1 MLRLRCLGGAAVES
15 DRGSLPELSE
25 RRHALALLAVLATAP
40 GHTASRGKLVGLLW
54 PDASER
60 AARNRLNTCVHY
72 VRSILGKDALISA
85 GDDLR
90 LNPGEIGSDVDEF
103 RRALDVGDRERAVTL
118 YRGAFLDGFGLKD
131 SPEFEKWL
139 DRERDR
145 HRRRFRET
153 LESLAEDAE
162 RRGDFEDA
170 VRWWRRR
177 ANDDRYD
184 SRVARRLMEA
194 LTAAGNPAAALRV
207 GEVHR
212 ALLEKELGLATNAGI
227 PELMER
233 LRSGEELSGTRG
245 GTAAGA
251 AKVDASEHLGP
262 GPSTA
267 RPAPSGTQAQAAAEP
282 EGAEPEGGA
291 FEAAEDGATGPVDTV
306 SAPLGA
312 KAESS
317 VRLRD
322 PSRLALVGLVTV
334 GVVGAAI
341 AGLWHLLGA
350 GAPGPGG
357 SEHDLVGFVA
367 VLPFETIG
375 RAEPSSFTRGI
386 QLGVMTRLSNIAEL
400 GVLSE
405 QSVERLGAMEE
416 PTRVAA
422 ARLGVD
428 WIVRGD
434 VQEAGDRVQVN
445 VRLVDA
451 DRDRQ
456 VWAETHGAALT
467 AEELFEVQAEIA
479 GQIAR
484 ALRLRLTP
492 AQEARLASVPT
503 ENTAAYELY
512 LQARDIFRT
521 WSGPAE
527 GNLIDAQIELYR
539 RALAL
544 DQTFADAWAWLAI
557 AFVGRGF
564 RERDPAAWADS
575 AFLASRRAID
585 LNPELA
591 DAHVAL
597 GAAHWL
603 VGDVE
608 RGMAAHRRALELQPT
623 HPTASNLAIGLS
635 RDGRIAE
642 SMRLRERSHRLS
654 PIEDTHI
661 LGLAT
666 SNDLIGRRAI
676 ADAWLD
682 VARERGHS
690 TLRTEADRAVIERR
704 FDRARLLLDSLAARE
719 EGVAVTRRR
728 AALALYE
735 GDWREARRL
744 YGSLYPGH
752 PYASS
757 PVFLGLLWDPL
768 GLAWAHRELGDEAE
782 ARGIAE
788 DVVREATERL
798 EHGVAGRG
806 EHIEHRLAVA
816 HLLLGDTTAALDHLE
831 RPGLTNIRFLPKLE
845 SLPLLDPLREHPRF
859 RALIDRLRR
868 HLADERRKVEE
879 GGWGVPPGWSG
890 AEDRAGRAAR

>member
-1 MLRLRCLGGAAVES
+1 MLRLRCLGGAAVEN
-15 DRGSLPELSE
+15 DRGSRSELSE
-25 RRHALALLAVLATAP
+25 RRRALALVAVLATAP
-40 GHTASRGKLVGLLW
+40 GRTASRGKLVGLLW

-72 VRSILGKDALISA
+72 VRSILGKDALVSA

-90 LNPGEIGSDVDEF
+90 LNPEEIGSDIDEF
-103 RRALDVGDRERAVTL
+103 RRAIDAGDRERAVTL
-118 YRGAFLDGFGLKD
+118 YQGAFLDGFGLKE

-139 DRERDR
+139 DTERDR

-162 RRGDFEDA
+162 RLGDFEGA

-194 LTAAGNPAAALRV
+194 LAAAGNPAAALKV

-212 ALLEKELGLATNAGI
+212 ALLEEELGLATNAGI
-227 PELMER
+227 PELMDR
-233 LRSGEELSGTRG
+233 LRSGEDLSGARA
-245 GTAAGA
+245 GTGAG
-251 AKVDASEHLGP
+251 
-262 GPSTA
+262 T
-267 RPAPSGTQAQAAAEP
+267 TAEP
-282 EGAEPEGGA
+282 EDGAL
-291 FEAAEDGATGPVDTV
+291 EAAEDGASGPVDAV
-306 SAPLGA
+306 SAALGA
-312 KAESS
+312 TAESS
-317 VRLRD
+317 VRVRN

-334 GVVGAAI
+334 GVVGAAL
-341 AGLWHLLGA
+341 AGIWLLLGA
-350 GAPGPGG
+350 GPPDPAAG
-357 SEHDLVGFVA
+357 ENDLVGSVA

-386 QLGVMTRLSNIAEL
+386 QLGVLSRLSNIAEL

-422 ARLGVD
+422 AGLGVD

-456 VWAETHGAALT
+456 VWAETHEAALT

-484 ALRLRLTP
+484 ALRVRLTP
-492 AQEARLASVPT
+492 SQEARLASVPT

-521 WSGPAE
+521 RSGPAE
-527 GNLIDAQIELYR
+527 ENLLDAQIELYR

-564 RERDPAAWADS
+564 RERESAAWADS
-575 AFLASRRAID
+575 AFLAARRAIH

-603 VGDVE
+603 VGDVA
-608 RGMAAHRRALELQPT
+608 RAMAANRRALELQPT

-654 PIEDTHI
+654 PIEVSHI
-661 LGLAT
+661 LGLAK

-682 VARERGHS
+682 LARERGHS
-690 TLRTEADRAVIERR
+690 TLRTEADRAVIEKR
-704 FDRARLLLDSLAARE
+704 FDRARVLLDSLSARE

-728 AALALYE
+728 ASLALYE

-782 ARGIAE
+782 AREIAE

-806 EHIEHRLAVA
+806 EYVEHRLAVA

-831 RPGLTNIRFLPKLE
+831 RPGLANVRYLPKLE
-845 SLPLLDPLREHPRF
+845 SFPLLDPLREHPRF
-859 RALIDRLRR
+859 RALIDRLNR
-868 HLADERRKVEE
+868 HLAEERRKVEE
-879 GGWGVPPGWSG
+879 GGWGVPPVWSG
-890 AEDRAGRAAR
+890 ANREG